1 MTARTKRSAAVKAA
15 IYCSMLSET
24 VKIFDLVFVSWGY
37 FNMKLHCK
45 NKKVEQP
52 RLCLYRSTLLF
63 GSLLAR
69 LYKHI
74 HIYSEKVKNRA
85 YYYKEMKNRVKIALF
100 AAYAVENDS
109 ECICY
114 TA

>member
-45 NKKVEQP
+45 NKKS
-52 RLCLYRSTLLF
+52 RAAKTLLF

>member
-45 NKKVEQP
+45 NKKSRAAKTLPLPLDFAFRFASCPLIQAHTYIQRESEEQ
-52 RLCLYRSTLLF
+52 
-63 GSLLAR
+63 SLL
-69 LYKHI
+69 L
-74 HIYSEKVKNRA
+74 
-85 YYYKEMKNRVKIALF
+85 
-100 AAYAVENDS
+100 
-109 ECICY
+109 
-114 TA
+114 